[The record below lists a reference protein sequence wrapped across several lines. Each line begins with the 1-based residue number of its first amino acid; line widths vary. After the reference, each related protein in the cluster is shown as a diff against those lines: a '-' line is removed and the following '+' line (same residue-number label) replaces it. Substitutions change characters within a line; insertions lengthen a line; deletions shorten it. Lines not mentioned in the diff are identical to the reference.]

1 MIRIHFSG
9 FRAGLEPLDLACALG
24 VGGFPP
30 QRGPKGPEEGK
41 NDRLNREA
49 RNHFEAVDADRA
61 DVFFFPYRAHDFPDD
76 VGGASA
82 EAARRGVPFV
92 CLSWGDADDPIS
104 LSHGMVLRHSLYRDR
119 LLPCERAAPAPC
131 SDPLAELGRRLGDP
145 REKRIA
151 LGRLLR
157 ICEQSAVPGGV
168 SPDRTGRKSA
178 RFVSSRRRA
187 GGACAERRGCGRIS

>member
-131 SDPLAELGRRLGDP
+131 SDPLAELGRRLEI
-145 REKRIA
+145 REKKELPSVGFCGYVSNPLYRA
-151 LGRLLR
+151 AYRL
-157 ICEQSAVPGGV
+157 
-168 SPDRTGRKSA
+168 TGRVEKA
-178 RFVSSRRRA
+178 RGLSLRAPRWRR
-187 GGACAERRGCGRIS
+187 CAERRGCGRIS